1 MGLVAAAD
9 RLDQLEREN
18 AALRQ
23 DKKRLEGVVE
33 TFIETI
39 NVPEAN
45 CSCHISAPC
54 DDCFLYGYTRDV
66 VREART
72 ILDAARA
79 KEGGAL

>member
-1 MGLVAAAD
+1 MT
-9 RLDQLEREN
+9 DQFFAVSQEN
-18 AALRQ
+18 AGLRQ